1 MERRIWAPKAAS
13 SGRSRIPARAAWSS
27 VLRDLARAAAAELT
41 LARPANRGAGTAG
54 REVGELART
63 SFFPSGR
70 GRMGN
75 RTGILH
81 YEWQVGKFYEV
92 SPPQPLKASP
102 DRL

>member
-1 MERRIWAPKAAS
+1 MERQIWAPKAAS

-27 VLRDLARAAAAELT
+27 VLRDLARGGGGAH
-41 LARPANRGAGTAG
+41 ARAPANRGAGTAG

-63 SFFPSGR
+63 SFFPLGR